1 VRRITAK
8 VNGSRV
14 EAADMR
20 FQDGEQ
26 GSSAQVVYAYRG
38 IGCTVEVGSLLAL
51 IPVTQT
57 LPFVSPSLLSDA
69 QSVCPQA
76 HHHSHSRTTLTMS
89 LFWLRL
95 RSHAL
100 FWRRRGAAARP
111 GVDAGGAPGARL
123 AHVRANEK

>member
-1 VRRITAK
+1 MRRITAK

-69 QSVCPQA
+69 
-76 HHHSHSRTTLTMS
+76 
-89 LFWLRL
+89 
-95 RSHAL
+95 
-100 FWRRRGAAARP
+100 
-111 GVDAGGAPGARL
+111 
-123 AHVRANEK
+123 